1 MEIKKVLVLYKQS
14 SYKHFFLNRSDG
26 HPFHQEPIAKRFIKT
41 HNVHYQTLAKVEAF
55 FKSYDIPYEKKLRGR
70 KIDFSKYD
78 LIVTV
83 GGDGTFLE
91 GAGQVKAQLM
101 LGINS
106 DPQWSV
112 GRFCTAHDN
121 NFSEIILKVLN
132 GSYEGRSLNRMKIY
146 FKQSEV
152 EMTALNDILVCHRNP
167 AAMSRYYLHFRGKK
181 EEQRSSGVWVATA
194 AGSTGAARSAGG
206 KVLPEESTDLQ
217 FVARELY
224 CGKSGAGSTSH
235 RSEIFK
241 AKEQLKITSLMKDG
255 IVYIDGS
262 HISVPFSFGEQ
273 ITVTKSKYPL
283 HLVVS

>member
-70 KIDFSKYD
+70 KIDFSIYD

-146 FKQSEV
+146 FKQ
-152 EMTALNDILVCHRNP
+152 
-167 AAMSRYYLHFRGKK
+167 GKCL
-181 EEQRSSGVWVATA
+181 EYNV
-194 AGSTGAARSAGG
+194 
-206 KVLPEESTDLQ
+206 
-217 FVARELY
+217 
-224 CGKSGAGSTSH
+224 
-235 RSEIFK
+235 
-241 AKEQLKITSLMKDG
+241 
-255 IVYIDGS
+255 
-262 HISVPFSFGEQ
+262 
-273 ITVTKSKYPL
+273 
-283 HLVVS
+283 